1 MEPPTCTVLVRVV
14 RTTGA
19 VATRLPS
26 PDEALL
32 LLLPLAA
39 TATPP
44 PTNPPT
50 TAPARAAM
58 TTTCLAENS
67 AIGTRPGAGTRP
79 AVAGRHG
86 ARSGARIHFLKGAG
100 RGVGVGV
107 HSGRVNFYRSRRI
120 RAVNPPGWR
129 AYLLAAQLVD
139 LLDGRAAGV

>member
-19 VATRLPS
+19 VATWLLS
-26 PDEALL
+26 PGDEALL

-86 ARSGARIHFLKGAG
+86 ARSGARLPSLK
-100 RGVGVGV
+100 
-107 HSGRVNFYRSRRI
+107 
-120 RAVNPPGWR
+120 
-129 AYLLAAQLVD
+129 D
-139 LLDGRAAGV
+139 

>member
-14 RTTGA
+14 RTTGV
-19 VATRLPS
+19 VATWLLP
-26 PDEALL
+26 PDDEALL

-67 AIGTRPGAGTRP
+67 AIGARPGAGARP
-79 AVAGRHG
+79 AVAARHG
-86 ARSGARIHFLKGAG
+86 DHSGARIVFCIEAG
-100 RGVGVGV
+100 RGCGVGI
-107 HSGRVNFYRSRRI
+107 HSGRVNFDRSRRL
-120 RAVNPPGWR
+120 RAVNPPSWR
-129 AYLLAAQLVD
+129 TYLLAA
-139 LLDGRAAGV
+139 